1 MANPTISPTDIKTA
15 NMRAGCHVCSRVDS
29 EKLEQVIFYMKYT
42 AKNRHYVERGYLP
55 DFKRFVSDCI
65 ARDKESRVFRMVETF
80 GTDTVQF
87 SKYKNAA
94 TTKYSFTIEH
104 RLLFSDKNSKMKK
117 NPQPAST

>member
-65 ARDKESRVFRMVETF
+65 VRDKESRVFRIVEMF
-80 GTDTVQF
+80 GTDTVAF
-87 SKYKNAA
+87 SKYKNGA

-104 RLLFSDKNSKMKK
+104 RLLFSDKNSKTKK
-117 NPQPAST
+117 NPQSTST